1 MDSGRRSVNF
11 RGVKTTLIV
20 LQAIEIILALLCLT
34 ILSIIGI
41 GLVSSD
47 PEKVDT
53 DDPAHLSKYSNP
65 IYFYIRIIFEIF
77 FMSLLILNNLNL
89 TLHLLIIFI
98 EAILIVGVVLGVLT
112 LLLSKY
118 LNATHILFHEI
129 KAIVE

>member
-1 MDSGRRSVNF
+1 MDIGRRSSDF
-11 RGVKTTLIV
+11 RGVKMALIV
-20 LQAIEIILALLCLT
+20 FQTLAIIGAVALT
-34 ILSIIGI
+34 ILSIIAI
-41 GLVSSD
+41 GLVDSD
-47 PEKVDT
+47 PKNAGT
-53 DDPAHLSKYSNP
+53 DDPSHLSKYSNP

-118 LNATHILFHEI
+118 LNATHVLFHEI